1 MCEWKID
8 ISIPLELED
17 GRMAESKMQHPVAEA
32 GVDRAD
38 TPANM
43 LQEYAL
49 RWQNATAKELMDEW
63 AMLARRYEGLEA
75 RLRQQAGYKI

>member
-1 MCEWKID
+1 
-8 ISIPLELED
+8 
-17 GRMAESKMQHPVAEA
+17 MQQPVAEA
-32 GVDRAD
+32 GVVLSAD

>member
-1 MCEWKID
+1 
-8 ISIPLELED
+8 
-17 GRMAESKMQHPVAEA
+17 MAESKMQHPVAEA

-63 AMLARRYEGLEA
+63 AMLASRYEGLET